1 MDASS
6 SSGRAGGPPMRKT
19 MIEVKSFSTTRR
31 FDAAK
36 MQKVALF
43 ESERFFCDVYCLLP
57 GQEQKPHAHE
67 GSDKV
72 YAVLEGAV
80 EVRVGGETRTV
91 SQGEAALA
99 PGGKEHG
106 VANRSGAPAAL
117 LVFLAPRP
125 AH

>member
-1 MDASS
+1 
-6 SSGRAGGPPMRKT
+6 
-19 MIEVKSFSTTRR
+19 MIDVKSFATTRR
-31 FDAAK
+31 FDASK
-36 MQKVALF
+36 LQKLALF

-57 GQEQKPHAHE
+57 GQEQKAHVHE

-72 YAVLEGAV
+72 YAVIEGNV
-80 EVRVGGETRTV
+80 EVRVAGEARTV

-99 PGGKEHG
+99 PAGKEHA

-125 AH
+125 SHG

>member
-1 MDASS
+1 
-6 SSGRAGGPPMRKT
+6 

-31 FDAAK
+31 FDPGK

-43 ESERFFCDVYCLLP
+43 ESERFFCDIYCLLP

-72 YAVLEGAV
+72 YAVLEGKV
-80 EVRVGGETRTV
+80 EVRVAGETATL

-99 PGGKEHG
+99 PAGKEHA

-117 LVFLAPRP
+117 LVFLAPP
-125 AH
+125 PSHG

>member
-1 MDASS
+1 
-6 SSGRAGGPPMRKT
+6 

-36 MQKVALF
+36 MQKIALF

-80 EVRVGGETRTV
+80 EVRVGGETRTL

-106 VANRSGAPAAL
+106 VANRSAAPAAL

-125 AH
+125 SH

>member
-1 MDASS
+1 
-6 SSGRAGGPPMRKT
+6 
-19 MIEVKSFSTTRR
+19 MIEVKSFATTRR
-31 FDAAK
+31 FDASK
-36 MQKVALF
+36 MQKLALF

-57 GQEQKPHAHE
+57 GQEQKPHVHE

-72 YAVLEGAV
+72 YAVLEGKV
-80 EVRVGGETRTV
+80 EMRVGAETGTV

-99 PGGKEHG
+99 PSGKEHA

-125 AH
+125 GHG